1 MATILI
7 LEDDEQVRVL
17 AASFLEGEGHNAL
30 TASTGDQAL
39 AVLKSEQKIDVL
51 FTDLNVQQD
60 PEAGLKLARKAAA
73 LRPGLKV
80 VYTSGQGMTDGM
92 AELFVDHAAFLPK
105 PYTTEQL
112 GTMLLTKFGF
122 GATAKPDGGGAVLER
137 GWDKPGN
144 LNR

>member
-122 GATAKPDGGGAVLER
+122 GATAKPDRGGAVLER